1 MNGYF
6 ASVSPADAIKISVCW
21 FCAGVFL
28 HLILCRLTGTPK
40 YMAKGLAS
48 GFLLTFCLIAWQIF
62 RKSVNLAV
70 IYYLFTLWLAYLMFF
85 VNLLNSV
92 TLKMLDYLAH
102 KGGQLNADGFK
113 AIFGGN
119 EGIRSRMEA
128 IKRTGFLKEKDNG
141 MEITAKGRFLV
152 FCVRILRKAIGITE
166 VG

>member
-6 ASVSPADAIKISVCW
+6 ASVSPAEAIRIAVYW

-48 GFLLTFCLIAWQIF
+48 GFLLTLCLIAWQIF

-92 TLKMLDYLAH
+92 TLKMLDHLAL
-102 KGGQLNADGFK
+102 KGGQLDAEGFK
-113 AIFGGN
+113 AVFGGN
-119 EGIRSRMEA
+119 DGIRSRMEA
-128 IKRTGFLKEKDNG
+128 IKRNGFLKEKKDG
-141 MEITAKGRFLV
+141 IEITAKGRFLV
-152 FCVRILRKAIGITE
+152 FCVKILRKTIGITE